1 MGAHLVKLM
10 VVRWSPVLTN
20 DAFRVLTTMAIT
32 ALDHAKGLIPAATY
46 FGGHELLG
54 MSLYS
59 ERNGSP
65 ASTKR
70 RVTKAIAELIRLR
83 AIELVRRA
91 VTGSHAVYLLTLDRA
106 A

>member
-10 VVRWSPVLTN
+10 VAHWAPVLTN
-20 DAFRVLTTMAIT
+20 DAFRVLTRMAIT
-32 ALDHAKGLIPAATY
+32 ALDQPKGLVPAATY

-54 MSLYS
+54 MTLYS

-70 RVTKAIAELIRLR
+70 RVTKAIAELIKLG
-83 AIELVRRA
+83 AIELIRRA
-91 VTGSHAVYLLTLDRA
+91 VTGAHAVYLLRLDRA